1 MKISS
6 NKQLLDIIRNHEVG
20 VRYPDLIPRIAFNIL
35 IQKDTTIYNPTYTY
49 YPYFEWWFEWS
60 KSREGYDYWSEIA
73 STLQVVS

>member
-35 IQKDTTIYNPTYTY
+35 IQKDTAIFDPNY
-49 YPYFEWWFEWS
+49 YPRFDWWFRWTI
-60 KSREGYDYWSEIA
+60 SREGYDYWSEIS
-73 STLQVVS
+73 STLQVVN

>member
-6 NKQLLDIIRNHEVG
+6 NKQLLARIRNHEVG

-35 IQKDTTIYNPTYTY
+35 IQKDTTIYNPTY
-49 YPYFEWWFEWS
+49 YPYFDWWFEWS
-60 KSREGYDYWSEIA
+60 KSREGYAYWSEIS